1 METLQ
6 HYWEVLV
13 NYLSQ
18 FAQLIKIT
26 DIIDIA
32 ILAFLIYQLIKFVCK
47 TNATAVMKGIVI
59 LVIAL
64 FLSGIFQLNV
74 MNYLLSRAFEMGL
87 FILVILFQP
96 EIRRMLEQVGSS
108 KLSDFF
114 GRQAGQRN
122 IETAITQ
129 TVLACTDMS
138 ISRTGALIVFERGI
152 NLDNYIKTGT
162 IVDAAPAA
170 ELIKNM
176 FFNKAP
182 LHDGAV
188 IIREGRI
195 AGAACMLPL
204 SGNNNIPASLGM
216 RHRAGIGMSERSDA
230 VVVIVSEETG
240 DISVALEGIIK
251 RGLTPESLEKV
262 LRNELMP
269 AETEEKNMWQK
280 FTDFFAPKAGEK

>member
-1 METLQ
+1 METIQ
-6 HYWEVLV
+6 HYWEALV
-13 NYLSQ
+13 NYLTM
-18 FAQLIKIT
+18 FPQLIKIT
-26 DIIDIA
+26 DVIDIA
-32 ILAFLIYQLIKFVCK
+32 IIAFLIYQLIKFVRK
-47 TNATAVMKGIVI
+47 TNSMAVMKGI
-59 LVIAL
+59 LVLTGAL
-64 FLSGIFQLNV
+64 FMSWVLQLNV

-114 GRQAGQRN
+114 GRQVGQRN

-188 IIREGRI
+188 IIRDGRI

-230 VVVIVSEETG
+230 VAVIVSEETG

-251 RGLTPESLEKV
+251 RGLTPESLEKI
-262 LRNELMP
+262 LRTELMP
-269 AETEEKNMWQK
+269 AEDEKKNVWQK
-280 FTDFFAPKAGEK
+280 IADFFNPKAGD

>member
-1 METLQ
+1 METFQ

-13 NYLSQ
+13 NYFSQ

-32 ILAFLIYQLIKFVCK
+32 ILAFLIYQLIKFVRK

-59 LVIAL
+59 LVVAL

-74 MNYLLSRAFEMGL
+74 MNYLLNRAFEMGL

-96 EIRRMLEQVGSS
+96 EIRRMLEQVGNS

-114 GRQAGQRN
+114 GRQVGQRN

-188 IIREGRI
+188 IIRDGRI

-204 SGNNNIPASLGM
+204 SGNNNISRALGM

-269 AETEEKNMWQK
+269 AEDEEKTVWQK
-280 FTDFFAPKAGEK
+280 ISDFFAPKAGEK

>member
-1 METLQ
+1 METFQ

-32 ILAFLIYQLIKFVCK
+32 ILAFLIYQLIKFVRK

-59 LVIAL
+59 LVLAL
-64 FLSGIFQLNV
+64 FFSGILQLNV

-188 IIREGRI
+188 IIRDGRI

-204 SGNNNIPASLGM
+204 SGNNNISRALGM

-269 AETEEKNMWQK
+269 AEVEEKNVWQK
-280 FTDFFAPKAGEK
+280 IADFFAPKAGEK

>member
-1 METLQ
+1 
-6 HYWEVLV
+6 
-13 NYLSQ
+13 
-18 FAQLIKIT
+18 
-26 DIIDIA
+26 
-32 ILAFLIYQLIKFVCK
+32 
-47 TNATAVMKGIVI
+47 
-59 LVIAL
+59 
-64 FLSGIFQLNV
+64 
-74 MNYLLSRAFEMGL
+74 MGL

-96 EIRRMLEQVGSS
+96 EIRRMLEQVGNS

-114 GRQAGQRN
+114 GRQVGQRN

-188 IIREGRI
+188 IIRDGRI

-230 VVVIVSEETG
+230 VVCIVSEETG

-269 AETEEKNMWQK
+269 AEAEEKSVWQK
-280 FTDFFAPKAGEK
+280 ISDFFAPKAGEK